1 MKNDGI
7 LYQRGAIVVIDVNP
21 EDFEQVTFAQIDQIY
36 IVNHC
41 VLLEIK
47 IMEAIFQDHHSLLY
61 VKTLHCN

>member
-7 LYQRGAIVVIDVNP
+7 LYRRRAIVVIDVNP
-21 EDFEQVTFAQIDQIY
+21 EDFEQVTFSQTDQIY

-47 IMEAIFQDHHSLLY
+47 IMEAIFQDHLHSN
-61 VKTLHCN
+61 CM